1 MSSSQRSFSI
11 VVVFQNVG
19 KFLFRTIIFPDT
31 KSTPVWRTRTANIA
45 ISIDTI
51 EQLLVLSCPIRSLGG
66 FCVLSVPDDS
76 ASLRKSFSS
85 SVSRRISAY
94 YLRSQPDEYNFCPRR
109 SRTTIFC
116 AAGQEA
122 DCPRRSRTTTFCPRR
137 SRTTTFCAPRHL
149 SPAEP
154 DGPLLRRTI
163 AGGAGLATST
173 SVPGGAG
180 RPPSAPDEH
189 LLLSPEEPDDLPGGA
204 GRPRL
209 LSPAEP
215 DGPLLRRT
223 VAGGAGR
230 PSSAYYRRTEA
241 SWPVLSPGRS
251 LLTSTVPG
259 QGPPTSGP
267 FSTQISTRSSAR
279 PRTHFAHR
287 TT

>member
-85 SVSRRISAY
+85 SVSRGISAY
-94 YLRSQPDEYNFCPRR
+94 YLRSQPDSQQILLSPEEPDDHLLRRTSTFFCPRR

-116 AAGQEA
+116 AGGA
-122 DCPRRSRTTTFCPRR
+122 S
-137 SRTTTFCAPRHL
+137 
-149 SPAEP
+149 
-154 DGPLLRRTI
+154 
-163 AGGAGLATST
+163 GGAGRP

-180 RPPSAPDEH
+180 RPSV
-189 LLLSPEEPDDLPGGA
+189 PGGA
-204 GRPRL
+204 GRPSV

-215 DGPLLRRT
+215 ADT
-223 VAGGAGR
+223 
-230 PSSAYYRRTEA
+230 SSAPYYRRRSRTA
-241 SWPVLSPGRS
+241 IFCVLSPDRS
-251 LLTSTVPG
+251 LLASTVPG
-259 QGPPTSGP
+259 QEPPVLSP
-267 FSTQISTRSSAR
+267 DRSLQYY
-279 PRTHFAHR
+279 PRTGAS
-287 TT
+287 